1 MQLRALKAIA
11 TLLTIV
17 AALIVAPVAH
27 AAGPYQLDAHVDGVA
42 SGGDYIPSL
51 FRWAD
56 TFEVTFTHTPDSS
69 TVDLMTLA
77 QSHQVVGTA
86 TVHETLQGTATITLQ
101 MSGVH
106 VEAVRESGDVND
118 PNGPEETVV
127 LRFTEVTY
135 TFQPILPNGQR
146 NGPPVTFTWKR

>member
-1 MQLRALKAIA
+1 MKLGALKAIA
-11 TLLTIV
+11 TLMTLV
-17 AALIVAPVAH
+17 AALFVAPLAH
-27 AAGPYQLDAHVDGVA
+27 ATGPYQIDAHVDGVA
-42 SGGDYIPSL
+42 SGGDYSPSL
-51 FRWAD
+51 FHWAD
-56 TFEVTFTHTPDSS
+56 PFEMTFTHSPDSS
-69 TVDLMTLA
+69 TVELMQLA

-118 PNGPEETVV
+118 PTGPEETVV
-127 LRFTEVTY
+127 LRFTQMTY

-146 NGPPVTFTWKR
+146 SGPSVTFTWKR